1 MPFRPAYLAI
11 VDDHVL
17 FRKTLKNYLSEQ
29 RNLQVVNQTSTI
41 LDLLHKLKGVSVD
54 ILLMDIFIPGL
65 SGSDAVKEIRN
76 LYPAIKIL
84 IVSMSTDMDLISDLL
99 DSGIHGYVSKKDEPE
114 ELLQAIQCVADN
126 QIYRNLLFTEALYWN
141 KQNNIKA
148 YSQEHAIELNERE
161 KKVLQLIWEEKSSK
175 EIADNLFLGVRS
187 VEKIRQDL
195 KEKIGAKSTVG
206 LLKYGINKKIIGSG
220 SYNTGLVK

>member
-1 MPFRPAYLAI
+1 MPFKPSYLAI

-29 RNLQVVNQTSTI
+29 RNIQVVIQTSTI
-41 LDLLHKLKGVSVD
+41 LDLLNKLKGVSVD

-65 SGSDAVKEIRN
+65 NGNDAVKEIRN
-76 LYPAIKIL
+76 LYPAVKIL
-84 IVSMSTDMDLISDLL
+84 ILSLSTDMDLIGELL

-114 ELLQAIQCVADN
+114 ELLHAIQCVSDN
-126 QIYRNLLFTEALYWN
+126 QIYRNLLFTEALYRN

-148 YSQEHAIELNERE
+148 YSQEHSVELNERE
-161 KKVLQLIWEEKSSK
+161 KKVLQLIWEEKSNK
-175 EIADNLFLGVRS
+175 EIADKLFIGLRS

-206 LLKYGINKKIIGSG
+206 LLKYGINRKIIETGT
-220 SYNTGLVK
+220 YNTGWVK